1 MVKRFSFLNI
11 LSGVLTSKAGLFVVA
26 FVAAIF
32 LAQVPV
38 FVHTVQA
45 APGSPQSLTCG
56 ATFNGSN
63 GRWDVTASWSFVH
76 NPTPWPYGTNYF
88 LGISGH
94 GDGTMTG
101 VDESGTASFSF
112 LGSAGP
118 FTASITNWEALEEI
132 TADCGGGTPP
142 TPPTVTL
149 SASPTSGVYPTFAGL
164 SWSTTNNPTS
174 CTAGGDW
181 SGSKSISGGSETVG
195 YPSAGHHDYT
205 ISCTNDGGTANAS
218 ASIDISAPGP
228 AVTLTATPNPVTYNA
243 TTTLG
248 WSSDYTSEC
257 VATQGPGFSTGS
269 GSPTTGSDTSTAL
282 TSAATFTVF
291 CDGPQGSVS
300 DTQVVNV
307 QPHCTSSAAA
317 TPTVSIAAGT
327 QYVYAYGVVNATS
340 VSFPTWGDV
349 NAQDDI
355 IWYAG
360 TNIGGG
366 TWRATVNLNSH
377 SPGNPEY
384 GNINTHVYMSGS
396 GYTNT
401 WCGTANF
408 TLNSSPVVAQ
418 IYTRVSGTTPWLKS
432 VVVAPGTQVDYMW
445 TSAGGSSYSS
455 TYTANPLAT
464 YCGSVP
470 PTGGWIA
477 NSSSGTSLNN
487 TTQACQNGIVFT
499 LLYSVNGGAATDSVT
514 VTVNSTGAIPAGSL
528 TLSQTPNCTVTP
540 PATTCDP
547 IPTVNWITT
556 NTVYSQVLVSVNG
569 GADSLFNAGCAASG
583 GPLDRTV
590 ASGETHAFKL
600 YAAPNCFDS
609 PGGSLTGDITV
620 LWDSANGA
628 VPSGWTCISCN
639 PGDAYYHYFLR
650 GDATAGTTGGSDTG
664 SHTLTY
670 QSATSGATT
679 LAPSGSNAAGG
690 SHAHSWPNL
699 ATTTDSIVP
708 AYKQLQLIKRTNPPY
723 IPANAIALFEA
734 SVPSGW
740 TRYSSL
746 DGLYLRGGEN
756 NATGGSSTHAH
767 TTIANVSGG
776 PSGGSA
782 GGSGSGRIPASNF
795 HTHSLDATGLSASNN
810 SPPYVQVVFG
820 KISANGPAPAGMVAF
835 FDGSVPTGWS
845 CVSCAAGDVYYQRLL
860 VGAANFGSTGGVATH
875 DHGGGLVITSG
886 GPSMTTSTG
895 STSGSS
901 PASSSHAHAVTYTVG
916 SQSSW
921 PAYKTIKLGRYTAFT
936 LLDTKSVTGV
946 TAASPA
952 ILISSNKDV
961 VEVDGE
967 DVPFVYNDSVATANI
982 ADSVGEGSIVKFA
995 IHIRNTGPGMV
1006 SSDFVVEDTIANL
1019 VKNTTDWGAQIYC
1032 NDTGL
1037 TIPCDISEYE
1047 LLTPVPY
1054 DSVTGKITF
1063 TIQNNG
1069 GKLGNGDFISLVY
1082 SAKTQGATG
1091 TSSSIFRFKNEAKI
1105 IYTDPVNGASFVDCS
1120 SGGSTCPLRTPAVL
1134 FFRDLSIPFLQER

>member
-1 MVKRFSFLNI
+1 MAL
-11 LSGVLTSKAGLFVVA
+11 G
-26 FVAAIF
+26 VAA
-32 LAQVPV
+32 AYTYAPV
-38 FVHTVQA
+38 VIRTAKA
-45 APGSPQSLTCG
+45 APGSPATLTCS
-56 ATFNGSN
+56 ANFNGT
-63 GRWDVTASWSFVH
+63 RWDVTVDWSFIH
-76 NPTPWPYGTNYF
+76 NPAPYPYGTPYAM
-88 LGISGH
+88 GVQGH
-94 GDGTMTG
+94 GDGTMG
-101 VDESGTASFSF
+101 AAGESGSASFSF
-112 LGSAGP
+112 LASAAP
-118 FTASITNWEALEEI
+118 FTAMIYSNYTDEEMD
-132 TADCGGGTPP
+132 AGCGGAPIA
-142 TPPTVTL
+142 PPTVTL
-149 SASPTSGVYPTFAGL
+149 SASPSLGVYPTFAGL

-195 YPSAGHHDYT
+195 YPSAGHHEYT

-228 AVTLTATPNPVTYNA
+228 TVTLTATPNPVAYNA

-257 VATQGPGFSTGS
+257 VATQGPGFSTGA
-269 GSPTTGSDTSTAL
+269 GSPTSGSDVSTAL
-282 TSAATFTVF
+282 TSATTFTVF

-349 NAQDDI
+349 NGQNDI
-355 IWYAG
+355 IWYTG
-360 TNIGGG
+360 TDLGGG
-366 TWRATVNLNSH
+366 TWRATVSLNSH
-377 SPGNPEY
+377 SPGSPEY
-384 GNINTHVYMSGS
+384 GNINSHVYMSGS

-418 IYTRVSGTTPWLKS
+418 MYTRVSGTTPWLKS

-455 TYTANPLAT
+455 TYTANPFAT

-514 VTVNSTGAIPAGSL
+514 VTVSSTGSVPTGSL
-528 TLSQTPNCTVTP
+528 TVSQTPNCTVTP

-547 IPTVNWITT
+547 TPAVNWATT

-583 GPLDRTV
+583 GPLDRVV
-590 ASGETHAFKL
+590 ASGETHTFKL

-628 VPSGWTCISCN
+628 IPSGWTCISCN

-650 GDATAGTTGGSDTG
+650 GDSTAGTTGGSDTG

-670 QSATSGATT
+670 QSATSGSST
-679 LAPSGSNAAGG
+679 LAPSGSKAAGS
-690 SHAHSWPNL
+690 SHWHSWPNL
-699 ATTTDSIVP
+699 STTSDSIVP
-708 AYKQLQLIKRTNPPY
+708 AYKHLELIKRTNPPY
-723 IPANAIALFEA
+723 IPANAIALFEG

-740 TRYSSL
+740 TRYASA

-756 NATGGSSTHAH
+756 NATGGSATHTH
-767 TTIANVSGG
+767 TTVANVSGA
-776 PSGGSA
+776 PSGSSE
-782 GGSGSGRIPASNF
+782 GGGTSGRIPASTF
-795 HTHSLDATGLSASNN
+795 HTHTLDATSVSASNN
-810 SPPYVQVVFG
+810 SPPYVQVVLG
-820 KISANGPAPAGMVAF
+820 KISANGPAPAGMVAL
-835 FDGSVPTGWS
+835 FDGSIPTGWS

-875 DHGGGLVITSG
+875 DHGGSLVITSG
-886 GPSMTTSTG
+886 GPSGTTSTAA
-895 STSGSS
+895 TSGNS
-901 PASSSHAHAVTYTVG
+901 PASSSHAHAVTYTVDA
-916 SQSSW
+916 QSSW

-946 TAASPA
+946 TAVSPA
-952 ILISSNKDV
+952 ILVSSNKDV
-961 VEVDGE
+961 VAVDGAAL
-967 DVPFVYNDSVATANI
+967 PFAYNDAVANANI
-982 ADSVGEGSIVKFA
+982 IQSVGEGSTVTFA
-995 IHIRNTGPGMV
+995 IHIRNTGPGTV
-1006 SSDFVVEDTIANL
+1006 SGGFTIEDTIANL
-1019 VKNTTDWGAQIYC
+1019 VKGTTDWGVQLYC
-1032 NDTGL
+1032 NDSTL
-1037 TIPCDISEYE
+1037 TLSASCNAKYSVS
-1047 LLTPVPY
+1047 TPVSY
-1054 DSVTGKITF
+1054 NAGTGKITF
-1063 TIQNNG
+1063 VINSIG
-1069 GKLGNGDFISLVY
+1069 GSLATNDFISLVY
-1082 SAKTQGATG
+1082 SAKAQGATG

-1105 IYTDPVNGASFVDCS
+1105 NYTDPVNGASYVDCS

-1134 FFRDLSIPFLQER
+1134 FFRDLFIPFLQER